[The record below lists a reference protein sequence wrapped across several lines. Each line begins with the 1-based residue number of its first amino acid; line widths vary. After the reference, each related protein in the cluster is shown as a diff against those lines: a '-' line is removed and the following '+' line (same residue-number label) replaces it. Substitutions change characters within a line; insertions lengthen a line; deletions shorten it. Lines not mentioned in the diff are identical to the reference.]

1 MRNPPVTNALPAT
14 QAPASPVQ
22 GSAADQPAESFG
34 SVLARQQ
41 TASEEP
47 ADSGQAPPAHAA
59 RATGDSET
67 TGSAPEKISDI
78 SDEMLA
84 ALLPDTGGLPRTA
97 GGSDNTGSPTPVPGT
112 GDILPA
118 DATTIQLPVAATAL
132 PYTAPLAQAVPLAQ
146 AAPVSSGDMPP
157 SPLLSRA
164 RDDSA
169 APFGGLPTGSPTVTT
184 SLPGQETAGFDTLQT
199 ALLAGGARTSAL
211 LAQPDAAA
219 FTTLNATPLYSA
231 DPTASGQVGAVQLRL
246 NTPLTNRSWGEDLGQ
261 KIIWMVT
268 REVQTA
274 ELHLNPPLL
283 GPLDIVLSVSG
294 DQASALFASPHSS
307 VRLAVEQALPKLREM
322 LADNGITL
330 GNTTV
335 GDHLPE
341 NRQGGTEN
349 RQQGRGGLPVSA
361 DGAPSSGISPNG
373 LTVLPGRRHEGM
385 VDIFA

>member
-47 ADSGQAPPAHAA
+47 ADSGQATPAHAA

-67 TGSAPEKISDI
+67 TGSAPEKMPDI
-78 SDEMLA
+78 TDAMLA
-84 ALLPDTGGLPRTA
+84 ALMPDSGSIPRTA
-97 GGSDNTGSPTPVPGT
+97 VADDNAGSPALVPET
-112 GDILPA
+112 GDTLPA
-118 DATTIQLPVAATAL
+118 DAVAAQLPAAATAL
-132 PYTAPLAQAVPLAQ
+132 PYSAPLAQAALA
-146 AAPVSSGDMPP
+146 PSGDMPP
-157 SPLLSRA
+157 SPLLPRA
-164 RDDSA
+164 RDDGA
-169 APFGGLPTGSPTVTT
+169 APFGGPPAGAPPVTT
-184 SLPGQETAGFDTLQT
+184 LPGQETAGFDTL
-199 ALLAGGARTSAL
+199 LPVPLAGVARTSAP

-219 FTTLNATPLYSA
+219 LTALNAPPQYSA

-261 KIIWMVT
+261 KIVWMVT
-268 REVQTA
+268 REMQTA

-330 GNTTV
+330 GNATV

-341 NRQGGTEN
+341 NRQSGTEN

-361 DGAPSSGISPNG
+361 DGALSAGISPNG